1 MTERHSPE
9 RAVSARDAA
18 LVRMRRLTGGLI
30 ALAVALAG
38 VFTGVAASS
47 THPRKLVRRVR
58 HAAAPTTTPAL
69 PPPPAAPAEAVPAAP
84 SGEEPGT
91 VTPSPAP
98 SAPVQPP
105 VSAPSP
111 PVVVSGGS

>member
-58 HAAAPTTTPAL
+58 HVVAPATTPAL
-69 PPPPAAPAEAVPAAP
+69 PSPPAAPAEAVPAAP
-84 SGEEPGT
+84 SGDGSGT
-91 VTPSPAP
+91 ATPAAP
-98 SAPVQPP
+98 SAPAQPP
-105 VSAPSP
+105 VSVASP